1 MQPAGNSA
9 GSLFHSLQQRPQ
21 AGALHAEKEL
31 LARYRSDGLTPAVV
45 AFPQT
50 AEEVACLLSTA
61 NEHRAPVLLWGG
73 GTSMGLGNAPRE
85 VALAIDLTRLNRVL
99 SHDIDNFT
107 VTAQAGMRLNDLR
120 KVLHAQRQFL
130 TLDPPASDVATLGGI
145 VAANASGPWRLA
157 FGSARDLM
165 LGLRI
170 ALPDGNLVSFGG
182 KTMKNVAGYDV
193 GKLFIGSIGTLG
205 AICELTFRLYSLP
218 EKSYALLISASDCAE
233 AFRVA
238 REAACWLPSAL
249 MALDPAA
256 AGLLSDK
263 LSIARTKG
271 AWLLA
276 VDLMG
281 DESAVNKQANEIGK
295 LASLAPAPLEGE
307 ERQFCWEAIRDLIG
321 PAGGA
326 TLLCRAN
333 LPPSAVEEW
342 SAAAEPTP
350 GHLVACPGSGRAW
363 KLLHAPTQ
371 PTATDAVNQL
381 RGEALRLGGHLI
393 VEAAPAE
400 WKSQL
405 DIWGA
410 PPTHFSLLQ
419 QLKQTFDPV
428 GILAPGRFVG
438 GI

>member
-9 GSLFHSLQQRPQ
+9 AGSLLSSLQQRLS
-21 AGALHAEKEL
+21 ADTLHVEKEL
-31 LARYRSDGLTPAVV
+31 LSRYQTDGFTPAVV
-45 AFPQT
+45 AFPQSP
-50 AEEVACLLSTA
+50 EELSCLLKTA

-99 SHDIDNFT
+99 SHDVDNFT

-130 TLDPPASDVATLGGI
+130 PLDPPAGATLGGI

-165 LGLRI
+165 LGLKV
-170 ALPDGNLVSFGG
+170 ALPDGNVVSFGG

-218 EKSYALLISASDCAE
+218 EKSCALLISASDRAE

-249 MALDPAA
+249 LALDPAA
-256 AGLLSDK
+256 ARLLADK
-263 LSIARTKG
+263 LSITQAKG

-281 DESAVNKQANEIGK
+281 DESAVNKQVNEISK
-295 LASLAPAPLEGE
+295 LASQTPVSLEGE
-307 ERQFCWEAIRDLIG
+307 ERQFCWEAIRELIG

-342 SAAAEPTP
+342 TAIAEPAQ
-350 GHLVACPGSGRAW
+350 GHLVACLGSDRAW

-371 PTATDAVNQL
+371 PKATDAVNQL
-381 RGEALRLGGHLI
+381 RGEAVRLGGHLV

-405 DIWGA
+405 DIWGS
-410 PPTHFSLLQ
+410 PPAHFSLLQ
-419 QLKQTFDPV
+419 QLKQTFDPA